1 MSASSGPS
9 PSRRTATRGRRRTLL
24 RKRARRSRR
33 TTRST
38 GEGVP
43 SPAGRR
49 AGAGS
54 GRRVATTSGVRR
66 VVRRR
71 AGAGGGGAGPEH
83 DAPVGGVLR
92 RAVAGLGG
100 RGVRPSPPAA
110 LAAAAVG
117 LVAVG
122 GATVGLLGGDEV
134 EHGADDGGGDL
145 AEQLHG
151 PAQAPPGGLPERDDQ
166 QDGVRA
172 AGQDL

>member
-1 MSASSGPS
+1 MSTSSGPS
-9 PSRRTATRGRRRTLL
+9 PSRRTSTRGRRRTLL

-43 SPAGRR
+43 SPAGRA

-92 RAVAGLGG
+92 RAVAGLG
-100 RGVRPSPPAA
+100 RGGLLPSPAP

-122 GATVGLLGGDEV
+122 RPAVGLLGGDEV
-134 EHGADDGGGDL
+134 EHRADHRGGDL
-145 AEQLHG
+145 AEQLQG
-151 PAQAPPGGLPERDDQ
+151 
-166 QDGVRA
+166 
-172 AGQDL
+172 